1 MSLAVACSLYGWP
14 LVRPKDKMLKVK
26 RDATR
31 LLIILLLAATSV
43 AQSRQ
48 EREQDDSIR
57 LQTDLVTITAGV
69 TDRNGRAIKSLKAAD
84 FNIFEDGA
92 KQKIA
97 HFAATE
103 EPFTVLL
110 LIDISG
116 SARDEIS
123 LMKRA
128 ARSFLD
134 ELRGEDRVG
143 VIVFSREIE
152 LIARLDDSRAKA
164 ETAIDRMGAPGAENG
179 FRFNSKTGTSFYDAL
194 QRAIED
200 RDFKQTQG
208 RKAIV
213 CMSDGVDSTSRSRYN
228 DIALMVEKSEASA
241 YFLEL
246 NTLEPMIEGLVKER
260 TDPGY
265 INFSQS
271 QIDRY
276 YDERDPDSIDRNT
289 PRHDITPFV
298 RREIATGLYEMARRD
313 LRQLAA
319 RTGGRV
325 YPVSALTDL
334 SAIYKQVAD
343 DLRAQYSI
351 SYYPSNEA
359 HDGRWRSIRVEVERA
374 GASVRARSGYW
385 AAGK

>member
-1 MSLAVACSLYGWP
+1 
-14 LVRPKDKMLKVK
+14 MLRVK
-26 RDATR
+26 RKATR
-31 LLIILLLAATSV
+31 LLIVLLLAATTD
-43 AQSRQ
+43 AQSQQ
-48 EREQDDSIR
+48 EREQDDAIR
-57 LQTDLVTITAGV
+57 LKTDLVTVTAGV
-69 TDRNGRAIKSLKAAD
+69 TDRNGRAIKALKAED
-84 FNIFEDGA
+84 FHVFEDGA

-97 HFAATE
+97 SFAATE
-103 EPFTVLL
+103 EPFAVMLL
-110 LIDISG
+110 VDISG
-116 SARDEIS
+116 STRDDIS

-128 ARSFLD
+128 AKSFLD
-134 ELRGEDRVG
+134 ELRNEDRVG

-152 LIARLDDSRAKA
+152 LIARLDDSRPKA
-164 ETAIDRMGAPGAENG
+164 ESAIDRVGVPGAENG
-179 FRFNSKTGTSFYDAL
+179 FQFSSKTGTSFYDAL
-194 QRAIED
+194 QRAVED
-200 RDFKQTQG
+200 SRFKQTEG

-228 DIALMVEKSEASA
+228 DVALMVEKAEASA

-246 NTLEPMIEGLVKER
+246 DTLEPMIEGLVKPR

-276 YDERDPDSIDRNT
+276 YDERDPDSIDRHT

-298 RREIATGLYEMARRD
+298 RREIASKLYEIARRD
-313 LRQLAA
+313 LRQLAV

-343 DLRAQYSI
+343 DLRSQYSI

-359 HDGRWRSIRVEVERA
+359 HDGRWRSIRVEVARPNS
-374 GASVRARSGYW
+374 SVRARSGYW
-385 AAGK
+385 APGR